1 MGKVKIENLRET
13 CIEILKYYGVSKD
26 DAEIVA
32 ESIEY
37 AHTRGKHTH
46 GIGRMPIYIRKLK
59 NNLMNPQTPMNI
71 AKEMEAVVIC
81 DAQNGFGQ
89 VAAIKG
95 ADIAMKKARKFGVG
109 IVGIKN
115 SNNFG
120 TAGFIGEHIVN
131 EGMIGVIFTNSA
143 PAIAPTGGIRSF
155 LGTNPICFAFPSD
168 GENPPIIFDMACSNA
183 ARGKVR
189 LAAKNG
195 EKIPHGWAVD
205 ENGNDTTDPNEALKG
220 SMIAMGGYKGYG
232 LAICVDLLAGMLTG
246 SGFAGEVKNL
256 NHPTE
261 ISRYGH
267 FIIALNLQSFLSE
280 YEYKTKLNYFIR
292 KLRSCGEEGK
302 VLYPGE
308 KSFLQAK
315 KNEMVIEIKDNMI
328 IDLNELAK
336 ISGIEAQVK
345 ILNN

>member
-1 MGKVKIENLRET
+1 
-13 CIEILKYYGVSKD
+13 
-26 DAEIVA
+26 
-32 ESIEY
+32 
-37 AHTRGKHTH
+37 
-46 GIGRMPIYIRKLK
+46 
-59 NNLMNPQTPMNI
+59 
-71 AKEMEAVVIC
+71 
-81 DAQNGFGQ
+81 
-89 VAAIKG
+89 
-95 ADIAMKKARKFGVG
+95 
-109 IVGIKN
+109 
-115 SNNFG
+115 
-120 TAGFIGEHIVN
+120 
-131 EGMIGVIFTNSA
+131 
-143 PAIAPTGGIRSF
+143 
-155 LGTNPICFAFPSD
+155 
-168 GENPPIIFDMACSNA
+168 MACSNA